1 MFKRAEIIEFMDN
14 SGKEIAHRI
23 PENGSGEFRL
33 GSQCVVRESQE
44 AVFYRDGKAMDVLGP
59 GRHTLTTQNIPIL
72 AGLVDMAFAGEGT
85 PFKAEVY
92 YINKKTFTDMKWGTK
107 EPILFRDSELK
118 MVRLRAFGSFSMK
131 IVDSLLFVN
140 KIVGTAGKYS
150 TGDIESFLKN
160 IIISRLA
167 DLLGETMSTI
177 FDLAAK
183 YDELGTLAKARFS
196 DDFSKYGIQMVD
208 FYISAI
214 TPPEEVQKRIDER
227 SGMGVLGDM
236 GEYMRFKTAT
246 AIGDA
251 ANAGGGGAAGA
262 GVGMG
267 AGLGMG
273 MVMANQMGQAMA
285 PAAGGVPV
293 AAAAGAGAAAAVA
306 AVATVSCPSC
316 GKSVV
321 PGKFC
326 PECGKPLAESCP
338 GCGHPVAA
346 GVKFC
351 PECGTKIGGAK
362 NCECGA
368 EIPAGSK
375 FCPDCGKK
383 VE

>member
-1 MFKRAEIIEFMDN
+1 MFKRPEIIEFMDN

-23 PENGSGEFRL
+23 PEHGSGEFRL

-44 AVFYRDGKAMDVLGP
+44 AVFYRDGKAMDVLGS

-72 AGLVDMAFAGEGT
+72 AGIVDMAFSGEGT

-92 YINKKTFTDMKWGTK
+92 YVNKKTFTDMKWGTK
-107 EPILFRDSELK
+107 EPILFRDSELS

-131 IVDSLLFVN
+131 IIDSLLFVN
-140 KIVGTAGKYS
+140 KIVGTEGRYS
-150 TGDIESFLKN
+150 TGDIEGFLKN

-183 YDELGTLAKARFS
+183 YDELGTLAKARFT

-208 FYISAI
+208 FYITAI

-236 GEYMRFKTAT
+236 NEYMRFKTAT
-246 AIGDA
+246 ALGDA
-251 ANAGGGGAAGA
+251 AKAGGGGGAAGA

-285 PAAGGVPV
+285 PQTADT
-293 AAAAGAGAAAAVA
+293 AAVP
-306 AVATVSCPSC
+306 AVALITCPSC
-316 GKSVV
+316 GKSVAD
-321 PGKFC
+321 GKFC
-326 PECGKPLAESCP
+326 PECGKTLAESCP
-338 GCGHPVAA
+338 SCGKPVPA
-346 GVKFC
+346 GGKFC
-351 PECGTKIGGAK
+351 TECGTKMGSGTK
-362 NCECGA
+362 CECGA
-368 EIPAGSK
+368 DIPAGTK

-383 VE
+383 IE

>member
-1 MFKRAEIIEFMDN
+1 MFKRPEIIEFLDN

-23 PENGSGEFRL
+23 PEQGSGEFRL

-44 AVFYRDGKAMDVLGP
+44 AEFYRDGKAMDVLGP
-59 GRHTLTTQNIPIL
+59 GRHTLTTQNIPLL
-72 AGLVDMAFAGEGT
+72 AGLVDMAFSGEGT

-107 EPILFRDSELK
+107 EPILFRDSELS

-140 KIVGTAGKYS
+140 KIVGTEGKYS

-160 IIISRLA
+160 IIIARLA

-183 YDELGTLAKARFS
+183 YDELGTLAKARFT
-196 DDFSKYGIQMVD
+196 DDFNKYGIQMVD
-208 FYISAI
+208 FYITAI

-236 GEYMRFKTAT
+236 NEYMRFKTAT
-246 AIGDA
+246 AMGDA
-251 ANAGGGGAAGA
+251 AKAGAGGAAGA

-273 MVMANQMGQAMA
+273 MVMANQMGQAMT
-285 PAAGGVPV
+285 PQAGG
-293 AAAAGAGAAAAVA
+293 GAAAPPSVA
-306 AVATVSCPSC
+306 LVVCPSC
-316 GKSVV
+316 GKSV
-321 PGKFC
+321 PDGKFC
-326 PECGKPLAESCP
+326 PECGKTMVESCPSCGKPVPAGGKFCP
-338 GCGHPVAA
+338 GCGTKL
-346 GVKFC
+346 GG
-351 PECGTKIGGAK
+351 GTT
-362 NCECGA
+362 CECGA
-368 EIPAGSK
+368 DIPAGSK

>member
-1 MFKRAEIIEFMDN
+1 MFKRPEIIEFLDN

-23 PENGSGEFRL
+23 PEQGSGEFRL

-59 GRHTLTTQNIPIL
+59 GRHTLTTQNIPLL
-72 AGLVDMAFAGEGT
+72 AGLVDMAFSGEGT

-92 YINKKTFTDMKWGTK
+92 YVSKKTFTDLKWGTK
-107 EPILFRDSELK
+107 EPIIFRDSELS
-118 MVRLRAFGSFSMK
+118 MVRLRAFGNFSLK
-131 IVDSLLFVN
+131 ISDSMLFVN
-140 KIVGTAGKYS
+140 KMVGTEGKYS
-150 TGDIESFLKN
+150 TGDIEGFLKN

-183 YDELGTLAKARFS
+183 YDELGTLAKARFT

-227 SGMGVLGDM
+227 SGMGALGDM
-236 GEYMRFKTAT
+236 NEYMRFKTAT
-246 AIGDA
+246 AMGDA
-251 ANAGGGGAAGA
+251 AKAGAGGAAGA

-273 MVMANQMGQAMA
+273 MVMANQMGQAMS
-285 PAAGGVPV
+285 PPAGG
-293 AAAAGAGAAAAVA
+293 GAAQPAVPAVA
-306 AVATVSCPSC
+306 AVAMVTCPSC
-316 GKSVV
+316 GKSV
-321 PGKFC
+321 PDGKFC
-326 PECGKPLAESCP
+326 PECGKTLAESCP
-338 GCGHPVAA
+338 ACGKPIPI
-346 GVKFC
+346 GSKFC
-351 PECGTKIGGAK
+351 PECGEKLGGGIT
-362 NCECGA
+362 CECGA
-368 EIPAGSK
+368 DIPAGSK